1 MRSLVALALRSGI
14 PVSVWLEEDTATIL
28 TAFELYR
35 DEDER
40 AEGRRPGR
48 VVASG

>member
-14 PVSVWLEEDTATIL
+14 PVAAWLEEDTATIL
-28 TAFELYR
+28 TAFELYH

-40 AEGRRPGR
+40 AAGRGSGR
-48 VVASG
+48 VVMSG